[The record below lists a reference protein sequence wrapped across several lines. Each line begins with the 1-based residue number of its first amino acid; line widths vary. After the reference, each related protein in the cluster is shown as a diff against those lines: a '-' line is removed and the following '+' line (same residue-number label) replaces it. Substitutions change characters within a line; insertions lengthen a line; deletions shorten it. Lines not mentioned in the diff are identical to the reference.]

1 MIYFSFNDFMD
12 NQKTTIRGKNEK
24 NGIIGVNE
32 EIFNYRQENGK
43 ILGDTEIPPIIKI
56 LKEKEELIK
65 FLNNFF
71 QLNNLIEN
79 YSIKYCKNIKSNIE
93 AKDTITI
100 KVKERAIFIVIKE
113 IKEKDTNIAYKML
126 NISSNIINQL
136 NIQKQEKKMKNPIVI
151 PIVIYT
157 GKEKWENFRSII
169 NNKVCYIQYEK
180 NKIKFSYNMLKI
192 NQIDKKFLKSIDSK
206 VSKTMIELQE

>member
-1 MIYFSFNDFMD
+1 
-12 NQKTTIRGKNEK
+12 
-24 NGIIGVNE
+24 
-32 EIFNYRQENGK
+32 
-43 ILGDTEIPPIIKI
+43 
-56 LKEKEELIK
+56 
-65 FLNNFF
+65 
-71 QLNNLIEN
+71 
-79 YSIKYCKNIKSNIE
+79 
-93 AKDTITI
+93 
-100 KVKERAIFIVIKE
+100 
-113 IKEKDTNIAYKML
+113 
-126 NISSNIINQL
+126 
-136 NIQKQEKKMKNPIVI
+136 MKNPIVI

>member
-1 MIYFSFNDFMD
+1 
-12 NQKTTIRGKNEK
+12 
-24 NGIIGVNE
+24 
-32 EIFNYRQENGK
+32 
-43 ILGDTEIPPIIKI
+43 
-56 LKEKEELIK
+56 
-65 FLNNFF
+65 
-71 QLNNLIEN
+71 
-79 YSIKYCKNIKSNIE
+79 
-93 AKDTITI
+93 
-100 KVKERAIFIVIKE
+100 
-113 IKEKDTNIAYKML
+113 ML
-126 NISSNIINQL
+126 NISSNIINQW

>member
-1 MIYFSFNDFMD
+1 MD

-71 QLNNLIEN
+71 QLKI
-79 YSIKYCKNIKSNIE
+79 
-93 AKDTITI
+93 
-100 KVKERAIFIVIKE
+100 IV
-113 IKEKDTNIAYKML
+113 L
-126 NISSNIINQL
+126 NI
-136 NIQKQEKKMKNPIVI
+136 V
-151 PIVIYT
+151 
-157 GKEKWENFRSII
+157 
-169 NNKVCYIQYEK
+169 
-180 NKIKFSYNMLKI
+180 
-192 NQIDKKFLKSIDSK
+192 
-206 VSKTMIELQE
+206 KT